1 MFNPNSTFLFIMAGL
16 VIVFV
21 IAQSVF
27 FLVRAENISVAGM
40 AFAAN
45 GCYLTAFVLNLISS
59 LRRERA

>member
-27 FLVRAENISVAGM
+27 FLVRA
-40 AFAAN
+40 
-45 GCYLTAFVLNLISS
+45 Y
-59 LRRERA
+59 RRGKALGWI